1 MDTTN
6 DTVIQAAHDRRME
19 QAIGHGTGQR
29 TRSLI
34 ASRRPSQ
41 AVAVMGICIVVIV
54 LFSVTLKG
62 FLTVGNLLAL
72 ARNISILGVLA
83 LGMAIVVIARGL
95 DLSQV
100 ASMGAATAI
109 AILLMNAGWA
119 TPLALLAGLLLA
131 ITIGVLNGWLIAVIE
146 MPPLLTT
153 LASGLAVLGL
163 VRSTA
168 VQHFVV
174 NLAPGHDD
182 FMRLGGN
189 VAGGVPAPLLV
200 FVAVVI
206 AVHLFL
212 SHTVIGRFI
221 YAHGDNPDAA
231 RLGGLPTRALTMI
244 EYALCAGI
252 GYIGGVVM
260 IAQTAL
266 MHLQVVEST
275 LIFDVIMVVVLGGVS
290 LSGGRGNV
298 LSVVV
303 GTLLIGVLLNGM
315 TIMDM
320 DIQSQNIVKGIVLLV
335 AIVLDSVLHP
345 RDEETSKQGD

>member
-1 MDTTN
+1 M
-6 DTVIQAAHDRRME
+6 RRLE
-19 QAIGHGTGQR
+19 IT
-29 TRSLI
+29 
-34 ASRRPSQ
+34 SRRPSQ
-41 AVAVMGICIVVIV
+41 ALAVSGICLVVIV
-54 LFSVTLKG
+54 IFSATLNG

-100 ASMGAATAI
+100 ASMAAATAT

-119 TPLALLAGLLLA
+119 TPLALLVGLLIA
-131 ITIGVLNGWLIAVIE
+131 IAVGALNGWLISVVE

-163 VRSTA
+163 IRSTA

-182 FMRLGGN
+182 FLRLGGN
-189 VAGGVPAPLLV
+189 VAGGVPASLLV
-200 FVAVVI
+200 FIATVVV
-206 AVHLFL
+206 VHLFL
-212 SHTVIGRFI
+212 SRTVLGRFI
-221 YAHGDNPDAA
+221 YAHGDNPEAA
-231 RLGGLPTRALTMI
+231 RLAGLPTRPLTML
-244 EYALCAGI
+244 EYALCAAI
-252 GYIGGVVM
+252 GYVGGVVM

-298 LSVVV
+298 MSVVV

-320 DIQSQNIVKGIVLLV
+320 DVQTQNIVKGIVLLI

>member
-1 MDTTN
+1 MAMQN
-6 DTVIQAAHDRRME
+6 A
-19 QAIGHGTGQR
+19 
-29 TRSLI
+29 L
-34 ASRRPSQ
+34 SRKPSQ
-41 AVAVMGICIVVIV
+41 ALAVLGICIVVIV
-54 LFSVTLKG
+54 VFSVTLKG
-62 FLTVGNLLAL
+62 FMTVGNLLAL
-72 ARNISILGVLA
+72 TRNISILGVLA

-100 ASMGAATAI
+100 ASMACATAI

-119 TPLALLAGLLLA
+119 TPAALLVGLLMALA
-131 ITIGVLNGWLIAVIE
+131 VGALNGWLISVIE

-153 LASGLAVLGL
+153 LASGLAVLGIT
-163 VRSTA
+163 RSTA
-168 VQHFVV
+168 VEHFVV

-182 FMRLGGN
+182 FLRLGGN
-189 VAGGVPAPLLV
+189 VAGGVPVPLLV
-200 FVAVVI
+200 FLTMVVG
-206 AVHLFL
+206 VHLFL
-212 SHTVIGRFI
+212 SRTVLGRFI
-221 YAHGDNPDAA
+221 YAHGDNPEAA
-231 RLGGLPTRALTMI
+231 RLGGLPTRFLTAL

-252 GYIGGVVM
+252 GYVGGVVM

-298 LSVVV
+298 MSVVV

-320 DIQSQNIVKGIVLLV
+320 DIQTQNIVKGVVLLI